1 MTDLTPLKLFSTSP
15 GNFSLILSDDKMVGV
30 ADLFVAA
37 GQMGHG
43 YDWESVARTAV
54 RLDAP
59 DLADRFRFDPEAGM
73 FCAYGSDEAAL
84 RALGELLCAA
94 FHGRERLAE
103 LIEAVEP
110 GDWD

>member
-1 MTDLTPLKLFSTSP
+1 MSDLTPLKLFSTSP
-15 GNFSLILSDDKMVGV
+15 GSFSLILSDKMVDV
-30 ADLFVAA
+30 ADRFVAA

-43 YDWESVARTAV
+43 YDWESVARTVV

-59 DLADRFRFDPEAGM
+59 DLADRFRYDPEAGM

-94 FHGRERLAE
+94 FHDGERLTA
-103 LIEAVEP
+103 LIEAVDP